1 MVDISQEEMRYIL
14 YEKKK
19 LQKEEEYIAFE
30 KNQRKAHGKM
40 RNILKPGL
48 RRSVCCEY
56 PHIPLEYFNL
66 VVEGKEESLSFP
78 ALECNMPL
86 KGGAQEHFTLTNCSS
101 CQEKMKQTAI
111 KCSNED
117 ADTKEAENKAQIK
130 GEHKN
135 VDDEEDIVFEDSSSE
150 DADNPDKTSESE
162 EESNTD
168 EELERKKT
176 SEIEDARS
184 KDWER
189 EYIVST
195 TCTFCKQIFPGKK
208 HRKQHEKRNH
218 SEKFNHYNCKVCDKK
233 FTNSTALN
241 YHLSIKHGETRILVC
256 QGCKKEL
263 NSFKEYLEHKKT
275 HRESYKGMDAQ
286 CDKCGIRISRKQ
298 MKRHHKNVH

>member
-1 MVDISQEEMRYIL
+1 MVDISQEEMRYML

-19 LQKEEEYIAFE
+19 LQKEEEYIVFE
-30 KNQRKAHGKM
+30 KNLRKAHGKM

-66 VVEGKEESLSFP
+66 VVEGKEESLNFP

-176 SEIEDARS
+176 S
-184 KDWER
+184 
-189 EYIVST
+189 VS
-195 TCTFCKQIFPGKK
+195 
-208 HRKQHEKRNH
+208 
-218 SEKFNHYNCKVCDKK
+218 S
-233 FTNSTALN
+233 
-241 YHLSIKHGETRILVC
+241 
-256 QGCKKEL
+256 
-263 NSFKEYLEHKKT
+263 
-275 HRESYKGMDAQ
+275 
-286 CDKCGIRISRKQ
+286 
-298 MKRHHKNVH
+298 